1 MCEPL
6 QKLSG
11 RMPEEFVDQFC
22 SKRRCCSPA
31 RRETQLLKRPRRAA
45 QKKNWQGKSAPA
57 PQAVPAALHSH
68 HSVLPV
74 AGCRISAIVQLRSA
88 PLAKAQE
95 APWPRGG
102 GSSRSRPV

>member
-22 SKRRCCSPA
+22 SKRRCYSPA

-45 QKKNWQGKSAPA
+45 QMKNWLRKSA

-74 AGCRISAIVQLRSA
+74 AGCRISAIVQLWSA

-102 GSSRSRPV
+102 GNSRSRPV